1 MAVVSHT
8 DKSLADIEAD
18 LLKLAEGLSA
28 LRKAMKAAGVK
39 ELGFDAEKGQVTGRT
54 SIHAFIASGQ
64 LKLRRLADSAY
75 LKGLGEDS
83 GA

>member
-8 DKSLADIEAD
+8 DKSLGEIEAD
-18 LLKLAEGLSA
+18 LTKLVDGLSA
-28 LRKAMKAAGVK
+28 LRKAMKTAGVK
-39 ELGFDAEKGQVTGRT
+39 ELGFDGEKGQVTGRT

-64 LKLRRLADSAY
+64 LKLRKHADSAY
-75 LKGLGEDS
+75 LKGLGEDA